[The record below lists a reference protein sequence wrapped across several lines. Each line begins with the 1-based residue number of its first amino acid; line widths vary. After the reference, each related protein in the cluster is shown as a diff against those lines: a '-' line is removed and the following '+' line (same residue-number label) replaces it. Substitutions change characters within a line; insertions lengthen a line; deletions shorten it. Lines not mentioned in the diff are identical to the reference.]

1 MSTATVWCHHERCRL
16 TQTVAANSSAW
27 FLQQD
32 MGLRADVAKRTRKLE
47 AAMSD
52 DMLQLPEGWLEKVLG

>member
-1 MSTATVWCHHERCRL
+1 MSTATVWCHRERCRL
-16 TQTVAANSSAW
+16 TQTVASNSSAW